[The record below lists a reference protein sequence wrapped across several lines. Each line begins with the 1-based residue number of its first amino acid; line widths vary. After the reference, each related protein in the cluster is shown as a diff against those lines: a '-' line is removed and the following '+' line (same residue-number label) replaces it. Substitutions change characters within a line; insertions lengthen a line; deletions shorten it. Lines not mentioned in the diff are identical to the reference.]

1 MQHMAIQPTTF
12 VTPEEYL
19 AQERQA
25 DHKSEYFDGTIIAM
39 VGTSR
44 AHNLIV
50 WNVLGI
56 LYNQMRGRPCEAYG
70 NDMRVKV
77 CVTGLY
83 TYPDVAALCGEVR
96 LEDAHQDTLLNPS
109 TIIEVLSP
117 STEAYDRGAKFA
129 HYRPLSSL
137 REYILIAQDTPQV
150 ELYER
155 QPDDRWLLTAVAGL
169 ETTVTVPSIDCT
181 LKLAEIYEK
190 VPGIGNAP

>member
-1 MQHMAIQPTTF
+1 MAIQPTRF
-12 VTPEEYL
+12 ITPEDYL
-19 AQERQA
+19 ARERQA
-25 DHKSEYFDGTIIAM
+25 DHKNEYLNGTIIAM

-50 WNVLGI
+50 WNVLGM
-56 LYNQMRGRPCEAYG
+56 LYNQMRGRTCEAYG

-77 CVTGLY
+77 SVTGLY
-83 TYPDVAALCGEVR
+83 TYPDVAALCGEVQ
-96 LEDAHQDTLLNPS
+96 LEDAQQDTLLNPS

-129 HYRPLSSL
+129 HYRALTSL
-137 REYILIAQDTPQV
+137 REYVLIAQDTPRV

-155 QPDDRWLLTAVAGL
+155 QPDDRWLLTAVEGL
-169 ETTVTVPSIDCT
+169 EITVTVPSIDCV

-190 VPGIGNAP
+190 VPDIGNVP